1 MNTVILAIVGL
12 AWFFLAYQW
21 YSRRIDRRIIHPDDT
36 RATPGAEINDNLDYV
51 PTRAIVLFGHHFS
64 SIAGAGPIV
73 GPILAFSLFGWL
85 PALIWIL
92 VGSVF
97 IGAVHDYT
105 SLMISIRNRGV
116 SIVEISG
123 KSISKAARWVFSA
136 FVWFALVLV
145 QAVFA
150 VLTAQTLAEKPEIVI
165 PTIGIIFLA
174 MLFGWLVYRRGVN
187 LIAGTIGALGLMF
200 VLILVG
206 QRFPIPASYDFWL
219 LAFILYAFVAA
230 ILPVWFLLQPRDYLS
245 VYILIIGLVLGFVGL
260 MVFHPSM
267 NGPAFISAVSD
278 KGPIWPML
286 FIIVACGAV
295 SGFHSLV
302 SSGTTAKQLRR
313 ESDGRKIAYG
323 GMLVEGALALLV
335 ILLMAGVLYWNEAP
349 STALSGFVFQ
359 DLMGKSA
366 NIAFGTALGRVMA
379 GLGIPLAIGTAFG
392 VLMLNAFILTTLDT
406 SVRLSRYLVQE
417 TLGTKVRVFSNR
429 YLAAVLGLGL
439 AYYFCRGGNWKILW
453 PLFGASNQLVA
464 ALALMVVTAYFLAF
478 KRPTAAIFIP
488 ALFMT
493 VTTEAALVYQLFW
506 VFIPTG
512 KWMLSAVAIF
522 LMLLGLLVTIEVFRK
537 FRISIDRPNSD
548 TRAGGPDVRE
558 C

>member
-1 MNTVILAIVGL
+1 MDTAVIAILGL
-12 AWFFLAYQW
+12 VWFYLAYRW
-21 YSRRIDRRIIHPDDT
+21 YSRRIDRKLVQPDDT
-36 RATPGAEINDNLDYV
+36 CPTPGEEVNDNLDYV
-51 PTRAIVLFGHHFS
+51 PTRPIVLFGHHFS

-105 SLMISIRNRGV
+105 SLMVSVRNRGV
-116 SIVEISG
+116 SIVEIAG
-123 KSISKAARWVFSA
+123 KSVSNLARWIFSV

-165 PTIGIIFLA
+165 PTVGIIFLA
-174 MLFGWLVYRRGVN
+174 LLFGTLVYRRGVK
-187 LIAGTIGALGLMF
+187 LAYGTIGALVLMF

-206 QRFPIPASYDFWL
+206 ERFPIAASYDFWL
-219 LAFILYAFVAA
+219 IVFILYAFLAA

-260 MVFHPSM
+260 LVFHPAI
-267 NGPAFISAVSD
+267 NGPAFISTTSAR
-278 KGPIWPML
+278 GPIWPML

-313 ESDGRKIAYG
+313 ESDGRKIAFG
-323 GMLVEGALALLV
+323 GMLTEGVLALLV
-335 ILLMAGVLYWNEAP
+335 ILLMAGALYWGKAP
-349 STALSGFVFQ
+349 SAAMSGFVFQ

-366 NIAFGTALGRVMA
+366 NIAFGTALGRVMT
-379 GLGIPLAIGTAFG
+379 GIGIPLSIGTAFG

-406 SVRLSRYLVQE
+406 SVRLSRYIVQE
-417 TLGTKVRVFSNR
+417 TLGAKTKIFSNR
-429 YLAAVLGLGL
+429 FIAAGLGL
-439 AYYFCRGGNWKILW
+439 ALAYYMCQGGNWKVLW
-453 PLFGASNQLVA
+453 PLFGASNQLVG
-464 ALALMVVTAYFLAF
+464 ALALMVVTAYYLTF
-478 KRPTAAIFIP
+478 KRPTAYTFIP
-488 ALFMT
+488 ALFMA
-493 VTTEAALVYQLFW
+493 VTTEAALIYQVFW
-506 VFIPTG
+506 SFIPDG
-512 KWMLSAVAIF
+512 KWVLAAVAVF
-522 LMLLGLLVTIEVFRK
+522 LMLLGLLVAFEVFRK
-537 FRISIDRPNSD
+537 FRISVHRTN
-548 TRAGGPDVRE
+548 
-558 C
+558 